1 VEEALL
7 SLASMGAQAIV
18 TAVVTDA
25 WESVKHRF
33 AGLIGRG
40 DPGRTALAVRRLEN
54 SREELTGAPAD
65 RLELM
70 EKQVAAVWQTR
81 LLDALEEDP
90 GLASELQVLV
100 DAVWAQLPGG
110 TASAAGHGVA
120 AGRNVII
127 TASGG
132 VAAGVIHGNVMPGN
146 PMSPGPAGR

>member
-1 VEEALL
+1 
-7 SLASMGAQAIV
+7 
-18 TAVVTDA
+18 
-25 WESVKHRF
+25 
-33 AGLIGRG
+33 
-40 DPGRTALAVRRLEN
+40 
-54 SREELTGAPAD
+54 
-65 RLELM
+65 M